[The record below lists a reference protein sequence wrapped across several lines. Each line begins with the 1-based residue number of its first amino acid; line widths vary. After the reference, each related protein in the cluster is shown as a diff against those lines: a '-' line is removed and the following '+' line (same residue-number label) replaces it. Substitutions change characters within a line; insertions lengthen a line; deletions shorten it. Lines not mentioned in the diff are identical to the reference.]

1 MYKEIIPLAQLIW
14 HMHIGKSEVI
24 SFKIAVNE
32 AAETYGLTSSAA
44 ALHVINLLKDYNKR
58 GQLKHELSGLN
69 FQKYAIKEVLSRDSQ
84 VLSVL
89 MNLKSHGITE
99 DRILYLTSFW
109 RRHNMSH

>member
-1 MYKEIIPLAQLIW
+1 M
-14 HMHIGKSEVI
+14 
-24 SFKIAVNE
+24 IAVNE

-99 DRILYLTSFW
+99 DRILYLNKLLEKAQCEPLKTHAAFPE
-109 RRHNMSH
+109 MKFGG